1 MSTQKWLNY
10 DGQTTNELIALE
22 GKYRTDSLVS
32 AFEQAIQQKAERL
45 GEDKLTAEERIVLAI
60 EAMEREVNNGGFWQ
74 FFVNSSGEY
83 APLLVEALQR
93 IGCLKTAIIAQEAM
107 EIRAQFA
114 GDDDEDQQNIERIDA
129 LTACDERY
137 FQRPED
143 IEQALFEFITKNR
156 SAIVV

>member
-10 DGQTTNELIALE
+10 DGQTTDELIALE

-74 FFVNSSGEY
+74 FFVNSSREY

-93 IGCLKTAIIAQEAM
+93 IGCLKTAIIAQKAM

-114 GDDDEDQQNIERIDA
+114 GDDDEDQQNIERLDA

-143 IEQALFEFITKNR
+143 IDQALFEFIAKNR